1 MLMHHNDK
9 ASAYIHYF
17 NNNSNTIT
25 FSWCHHELGAC
36 VLTKAIVSA
45 LLHRAY
51 AIVSVPMLRTC
62 ANLASAL

>member
-9 ASAYIHYF
+9 ALAYIHYF
-17 NNNSNTIT
+17 NNIS
-25 FSWCHHELGAC
+25 FSWCRHELGTC
-36 VLTKAIVSA
+36 VLAKAIVLA